1 MKKLLSLCV
10 AAVLCFGLHAEEKF
24 LHWKDTESPV
34 MERRNPVV
42 YSVSPNGKYAVGRD
56 EVKGASF
63 FWNIETDERLWLTD
77 VSVGADETAKLG
89 SFTDVSDN
97 KVIAGQYP
105 DVNYSVMQDG
115 ALTALKVA
123 AVWDEQGNVTSF
135 GLGDD
140 ITLSDCA
147 FASQGTVAN
156 AISGN
161 GLLVVGAYKAQ
172 NKFGACCWTKQQ
184 DGSWKYERLPL
195 PEYPGVDEDGNVI
208 TIPIEG
214 VDAVDANSEGN
225 IIVGYFQMEHT
236 SYPCYWTKKDDK
248 WVVTRIQYDMGDWET
263 LMNQK
268 QNMAT
273 AISPNGKYMGFF
285 FNGKGVP
292 AVYDMEKG
300 TYVKMEIPADGA
312 KTADYVKVTDN
323 GDLFYTWNYGSVFTG
338 NYSRPMWYSAEHGM
352 SVDLNYL
359 VSVYAP
365 KVKPSEDVFS
375 FAYEKKQQLIV
386 SCVSADGA
394 VVGGALFH
402 AGMPRSMESFLLCLS
417 KQQVNIP
424 AVPETPYGDLTGD
437 RKVKLN
443 WNVSENASGDF
454 KLFSYNVYSDGKH
467 IAVVPVEGG
476 KTEYEYTV
484 ENENAGYIR
493 YSIACNYRS
502 ETIDSL
508 ESPRSQVCEICVP
521 DNFNFP
527 LFEDFETENWTDNYW
542 VRHNNDGAS
551 WGMRKHMGFGSS
563 MTGSAVIMHDVPA
576 DKPHS
581 ATVETRPIDAT
592 DVTGNIM
599 FSFATYA
606 MLPAENKDGNK
617 TLDSISIEVAEAFTD
632 EWHTAYSISLED
644 MGFSYKF
651 FETDITEFAAGKVFR
666 ARIKAHGQKSLQPT
680 ILFDKIAVDVE
691 KNDAPNGVIAN
702 HVKGFGHIIAWKNSN
717 NAYELNYLTNIY
729 GNVFT
734 RTVGNEGK
742 DLIGA
747 NLFTPEYLEP
757 YDGKYLTSIR
767 TRINEYETE
776 ENTKDTKVA
785 VMVWADNELILEE
798 DVDDFTTFNRD
809 TIIVLKKAVKIDAS
823 KSMKVGLKV
832 YDYDAHQLPLVYLC
846 SSQWKQGYSDIYSED
861 GGKTWNTLTDA
872 YASEE
877 DPTFGWGSWFISA
890 QITDEATIDLDT
902 EVNDSLVAYA
912 LYNNGEQINKELVCS
927 WENRYIDSAPG
938 VNNEYSVR
946 AFYNEGG
953 VSPLSEAFT
962 YVTTDVPAV
971 KDDNAAFCVFPNPTA
986 DVLNISGGF
995 DYAVIYTIDGMKV
1008 METTKPVTNVSNLS
1022 DGTYIL
1028 EIISEDNVETH
1039 KLIKR

>member
-1 MKKLLSLCV
+1 MKKLLSLCT
-10 AAVLCFGLHAEEKF
+10 AVMLCFGLHAEEKF

-34 MERRNPVV
+34 LNRVNPVV
-42 YSVSPNGKYAVGRD
+42 ESISPNGQYAVGTNPLT
-56 EVKGASF
+56 GASF
-63 FWNIETDERLWLTD
+63 LWNITDDTRQWLT
-77 VSVGADETAKLG
+77 AKINDAEAKNKG
-89 SFTDVSDN
+89 SFKDISDN
-97 KVIAGQYP
+97 KIITGQYH
-105 DVNYSVMQDG
+105 DENYTIIDLGKQKM
-115 ALTALKVA
+115 LKVA
-123 AVWDEQGNVTSF
+123 AVWDENGNVTSF

-140 ITLSDCA
+140 ITLSDCKTDA
-147 FASQGTVAN
+147 HGSNAK

-161 GLLVVGAYKAQ
+161 GTVVVGDYRGAG
-172 NKFGACCWTKQQ
+172 KFGPCCWRKQQ
-184 DGSWKYERLPL
+184 DGTWKYEALPL
-195 PEYPGVDEDGNVI
+195 PVYQGADEDGNVVN
-208 TIPIEG
+208 IEIK
-214 VDAVDANSEGN
+214 DASAEDVSADGS
-225 IIVGYFQMEHT
+225 IIAGWFQMEGT
-236 SYPCYWTKKDDK
+236 SYPCYWTEIDGKMTCVRMK
-248 WVVTRIQYDMGDWET
+248 YDMGDWET
-263 LMNQK
+263 FMEKK

-273 AISPNGKYMGFF
+273 SISPNGKYMGFYF
-285 FNGKGVP
+285 DGKHVP
-292 AVYDMEKG
+292 AVYDMEKS
-300 TYVKMEIPADGA
+300 TYVKMEVPADGA
-312 KTADYVKVTDN
+312 KNADHIVVDDN
-323 GDLFYTWNYGSVFTG
+323 GNLFYTWNYGSVFDG
-338 NYSRPMWYSAEHGM
+338 VYNRPMWFSAEHGA
-352 SVDLNYL
+352 SADINYL
-359 VSVYAP
+359 ISVYAP
-365 KVKPSEDVFS
+365 NAKPSEDVFS
-375 FAYEKKQQLIV
+375 FAYEKKQQLMV
-386 SCVSADGA
+386 ASVSADGT
-394 VVGGALFH
+394 VIGGALYH
-402 AGMPRSMESFLLCLS
+402 SGMPRSMESYVICLNNG
-417 KQQVNIP
+417 QIDIP
-424 AVPETPYGDLTGD
+424 AVPETPYGDLIGD

-443 WNVSENASGDF
+443 WTENGGGSEKFSLVSF
-454 KLFSYNVYSDGKH
+454 NVYADGKH
-467 IAVVPVEGG
+467 IATIPADEG
-476 KTEYEYTV
+476 KTDYEYVV

-493 YSIACNYRS
+493 YSISCIYSS
-502 ETIDSL
+502 ESIESL
-508 ESPRSQVCEICVP
+508 ESPRSQVCVICVP
-521 DNFNFP
+521 ENFNFP
-527 LFEDFETENWTDNYW
+527 LFEDFEAENWTDNYW
-542 VRHNNDGAS
+542 VRHNNDGAV
-551 WGMRKHMGFGSS
+551 WGMRQHMGFGTS

-576 DKPHS
+576 DKPHCT
-581 ATVETRPIDAT
+581 TVETRPIDAT
-592 DVTGNIM
+592 DVTGDII
-599 FSFATYA
+599 FSFASYA
-606 MLPAENKDGNK
+606 RLPKENQNGNM
-617 TLDSISIEVAEAFTD
+617 TLDSVSIEVAEAFTD
-632 EWHTAYSISLED
+632 DWHTAYSISLED
-644 MGFSYKF
+644 MAFSYKF
-651 FETDITEFAAGKVFR
+651 FDADITEFAAGKVFR
-666 ARIKAHGQKSLQPT
+666 ARIKVHGQKSLQPT

-691 KNDAPNGVIAN
+691 KCDAPKGVIAN
-702 HVKGFGHIIAWKNSN
+702 HVEGFGHIVAWKNSN
-717 NAYELNYLTNIY
+717 NAYEVNYLTNIY
-729 GNVFT
+729 GNVFS
-734 RTVGNEGK
+734 RTVGSEGEE
-742 DLIGA
+742 LIGA

-971 KDDNAAFCVFPNPTA
+971 KDDNAAFCVYPNPTA
-986 DVLNISGGF
+986 DVLNISGEF
-995 DYAVIYTIDGMKV
+995 DYAVIYTIDGMRV